1 MKRISME
8 TAVVWL
14 LVIGPLFIG
23 LGAAIFWG
31 SGDRLVGLWTGFVP
45 GAVGLVIAA
54 ALQIQII
61 ISRPETVELPSVP
74 AENEINR
81 QRAYVLV
88 EASEI
93 RNLAKGT
100 PVEAWISLKNN
111 GLTPAF
117 DLQRTAT
124 IFATKYPHT
133 KFERVEPGSARA
145 VLGPGGA
152 VDFAPIRMSRALTFE
167 ERSAVAKGDMA
178 IYVYGGI
185 RYRDIYQITRCTNFR
200 LMYRGN
206 GGGISAGAIPLQQL
220 PEGNNYDCPD

>member
-1 MKRISME
+1 ME

-23 LGAAIFWG
+23 LGAAIYWG
-31 SGDRLVGLWTGFVP
+31 SGSKLVGLWSGFVP
-45 GAVGLVIAA
+45 GAIALIIAA
-54 ALQIQII
+54 ALQTQINL
-61 ISRPETVELPSVP
+61 SKPETAESSGPSD
-74 AENEINR
+74 AEINR

-133 KFERVEPGSARA
+133 KFERIEPGSARA

-152 VDFAPIRMSRALTFE
+152 VDFAPIRMSRALTSE
-167 ERSAVAKGDMA
+167 ERTAVAKGDMA

-185 RYRDIYQITRCTNFR
+185 KYRDIYQITRCTNFR
-200 LMYRGN
+200 LMYRGHDN
-206 GGGISAGAIPLQQL
+206 SISAGPIPLEQL
-220 PEGNNYDCPD
+220 PEGNNYDCPE